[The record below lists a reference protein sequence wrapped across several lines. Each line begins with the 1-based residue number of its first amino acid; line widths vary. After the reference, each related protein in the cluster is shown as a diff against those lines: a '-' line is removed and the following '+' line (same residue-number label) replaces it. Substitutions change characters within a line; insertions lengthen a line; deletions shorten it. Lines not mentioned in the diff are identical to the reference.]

1 MNIKGL
7 AISLILA
14 AVTLLGC
21 TIPGLAQPTIAPSPQ
36 PGQPSLDEVR
46 ISFTADRTSLEPG
59 ECAILQWSVE
69 GGEVV
74 QLDGEW
80 VSPSSERQV
89 CPQATTSYS
98 LAVYVGVGP
107 PNPPRAHEE
116 VEIVVAAGAEASP
129 AASVPSPGMTPVPTV
144 MGSVRVV
151 RDLQFGSYEL
161 DGQEHGLLLD
171 LYLPQGSPQPWPL
184 LVYIHGGG
192 WIEGSKEGCPGT
204 TFAQRGYAVACI
216 DYRLS
221 RMQGCPEQLLF
232 PAQIEDVKAAVR
244 WLRSNAAQHGLDPE
258 HLGALGDSSGGH
270 LAALLG
276 TSHGA
281 TELAGTENLGVS
293 DEVQAV
299 VDWFGPVDITQGP
312 VIFEDD
318 PCQTGLDYLNATY
331 GGEAT
336 QYFYWTMAWGTFLG
350 GSLADPAVLDQAVSA
365 TPVTYVDAEDP
376 PFLIIHGESDSM
388 VPISQSELLVQAL
401 TGAGVEVTFVR
412 LPGIGHGFAGPTQE
426 VDLAFLEP
434 TLEFFNTHLM
444 ASDSP

>member
-46 ISFTADRTSLEPG
+46 ISLTADRTSLQPG

>member
-46 ISFTADRTSLEPG
+46 ISLTADRTSLQPG

-129 AASVPSPGMTPVPTV
+129 AASVPSPGMTPMPTV
-144 MGSVRVV
+144 LGSVQVV
-151 RDLQFGSYEL
+151 RDLQFASYEL

-171 LYLPQGSPQPWPL
+171 LHLPQGSPQPWPL

-350 GSLADPAVLDQAVSA
+350 GSLADPAVLDQAVGA

-401 TGAGVEVTFVR
+401 TEAGVEVTFVR

>member
-46 ISFTADRTSLEPG
+46 ISLTADRTSLQPG

-192 WIEGSKEGCPGT
+192 WMEGSKDTCPGT
-204 TFAQRGYAVACI
+204 TFAQRGYVMACV
-216 DYRLS
+216 DYRLGS
-221 RMQGCPEQLLF
+221 MQGCPEALIF
-232 PAQIEDVKAAVR
+232 PAQIRDVKAAVR
-244 WLRSNAAQHGLDPE
+244 WLRSHASEYGFDSDRF
-258 HLGALGDSSGGH
+258 GAIGNSSGGH

-276 TSHGA
+276 TSYGVA
-281 TELAGTENLGVS
+281 DLDAAENAAVS
-293 DEVQAV
+293 DAVQAV
-299 VDWFGPVDITQGP
+299 CDWFGPVDITQGP
-312 VIFEDD
+312 VVFAED
-318 PCQTGLDYLNATY
+318 PCQTHMDYLNATY

-336 QYFYWTMAWGTFLG
+336 PYFYWTLAWGTFLG
-350 GSLADPAVLDQAVSA
+350 GSLTDPAVLQQADRA
-365 TPVTYVDAEDP
+365 TPLSYVDHEDP
-376 PFLIIHGESDSM
+376 PFLVIHGEADGM
-388 VPISQSELLVQAL
+388 VPIEQSELLVQAL
-401 TGAGVEVTFVR
+401 MDAGVEVTFVR
-412 LPGIGHGFAGPTQE
+412 LPGMGHSFAGPTQE
-426 VDLAFLEP
+426 VDPAFLEP
-434 TLEFFNTHLM
+434 TLEFLNTHLM
-444 ASDSP
+444 ASESP

>member
-1 MNIKGL
+1 M
-7 AISLILA
+7 SLKPSPITLFLLA
-14 AVTLLGC
+14 ATLLGC
-21 TIPGLAQPTIAPSPQ
+21 TTPGLVPRPSTSPEQPAKPTL
-36 PGQPSLDEVR
+36 GEVS
-46 ISFTADRTSLEPG
+46 ITFTADRTSLQPG
-59 ECAILQWSVE
+59 QCATLQWSVE
-69 GGEVV
+69 GGEVA
-74 QLDGEW
+74 QLDGEQ
-80 VSPSSERQV
+80 VSPSGERQV
-89 CPQATTSYS
+89 CPQATTTYS

-107 PNPPRAHEE
+107 PNPPKAQQE
-116 VEIVVAAGAEASP
+116 VQIVVAAEAEPSP
-129 AASVPSPGMTPVPTV
+129 AASVPPAGVTPVPTV
-144 MGSVRVV
+144 LGSVQVV
-151 RDLQFGSYEL
+151 RDLQFASYEL

-232 PAQIEDVKAAVR
+232 PAQIEDVKGAVR

-258 HLGALGDSSGGH
+258 HFGALGDSSGGH

-376 PFLIIHGESDSM
+376 PFLIIHGESDGM

-401 TGAGVEVTFVR
+401 TEADVEVTFVR

-434 TLEFFNTHLM
+434 TLEFFDTHLM
-444 ASDSP
+444 ASESQ